1 MRDKRTP
8 KEVCREASLFPRLSP
23 FVTPSTG
30 IWVLEQAEI
39 AASVDQRTD
48 LKAPHSCVCVCV
60 FLRSI
65 DTICNTYN
73 Q

>member
-1 MRDKRTP
+1 MH
-8 KEVCREASLFPRLSP
+8 CHQA

-48 LKAPHSCVCVCV
+48 LKAPHSYVCVC
-60 FLRSI
+60 LSA
-65 DTICNTYN
+65 
-73 Q
+73 